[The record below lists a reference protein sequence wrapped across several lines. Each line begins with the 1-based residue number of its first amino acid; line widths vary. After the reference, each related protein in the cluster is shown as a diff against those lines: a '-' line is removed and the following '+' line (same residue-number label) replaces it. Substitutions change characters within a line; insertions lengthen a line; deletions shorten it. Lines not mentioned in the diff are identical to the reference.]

1 MQKKRYQ
8 WIWWLLA
15 LAVLAGILW
24 LFSIRQNRSDYVDGT
39 LVMYM
44 EESTPETKGG
54 VLICQKPFI

>member
-15 LAVLAGILW
+15 LVVLAGILW
-24 LFSIRQNRSDYVDGT
+24 LFSIRQTRSDYVDGT
-39 LVMYM
+39 MVMYM
-44 EESTPETKGG
+44 EESTTETKGG

>member
-24 LFSIRQNRSDYVDGT
+24 LFSIRQTRSDYVDGT

-44 EESTPETKGG
+44 KESTPETKGG